1 MKKSN
6 LYWLCQIGGWFFF
19 VLVEFIGYGNTF
31 GYNQLLVLNVVVNFV
46 FGLGLTH
53 LYRKFLI
60 KTEWLYLPLSK
71 LIPRAIFGVGMVS
84 FLLTLLNIY
93 LDRLTVPLMG
103 QLPVD
108 WVLILNYLFNW
119 SKYILMWA
127 LVYHLFQYWEKSLEA
142 ERSRYQMQ
150 AILREN
156 QYNNLKTQLNPHFL
170 FNSLN
175 GIRTLVDLDPEMSK
189 EAIMR
194 LSNLLR
200 SSLQM
205 SKNKTVSLEQEMAT
219 VESYLL
225 IEKIRF
231 DERLQ
236 YVFNM
241 DKETLATQIPP
252 MMLQTLVENAVKHGI
267 SKLKSGGQIIVN
279 SIKKGNRVQ
288 IEIINSGKYE
298 SNAQDSANGLGLEN
312 TQERLKLLFEEKASF
327 DIKNLDE
334 NFVIATIELPL

>member
-19 VLVEFIGYGNTF
+19 VMVEFIGYGNTF
-31 GYNQLLVLNVVVNFV
+31 GYNQLLVLNVAVNFL
-46 FGLGLTH
+46 FGLALTH

-60 KTEWLYLPLSK
+60 KTEWLNLPLSK
-71 LIPRAIFGVGMVS
+71 LLPRAVLGVGVVS
-84 FLLTLLNIY
+84 FTLTMLNIY

-175 GIRTLVDLDPEMSK
+175 GIRTLVDLDPDMSK

-231 DERLQ
+231 DDRLQ
-236 YVFNM
+236 YAFNL
-241 DKETLATQIPP
+241 DKATLNAQIPP

-267 SKLKSGGQIIVN
+267 SKLKNGGQVLVN
-279 SIKKGNRVQ
+279 TIRKGNRVQ
-288 IEIINSGKYE
+288 IEILNSGKYE
-298 SNAQDSANGLGLEN
+298 PTDSENGAGLGLEN
-312 TQERLKLLFEEKASF
+312 TKERLKLLFEDQASF
-327 DIKNLDE
+327 EIKSLDE